1 GSVDRLRVAAVGIN
15 VLPFA
20 GIRAGHHGDDR
31 LALAEV
37 EDLVGYARLDVEEVA
52 RLVLD
57 RLPQAGSVLVP
68 DSALEDVEHQLKTDV
83 DVGVS
88 DAARGNCRHIH
99 RELR

>member
-1 GSVDRLRVAAVGIN
+1 M
-15 VLPFA
+15 
-20 GIRAGHHGDDR
+20 
-31 LALAEV
+31 
-37 EDLVGYARLDVEEVA
+37 GYARLDVDEVA

-57 RLPQAGSVLVP
+57 GSPQAGSVLMP
-68 DSALEDVEHQLKTDV
+68 DSAFENVEHQLKTDV